1 MSRSKQSLLV
11 CVWGAGGA
19 LRATPACFVQVRLNK
34 RLQRRKTRGTKK
46 KESVPSAA
54 CWRGW
59 RLNEAEGFPSASLV
73 MKLFVYVH
81 LLHGKDSPLQ
91 QVSLVSLLSKHTW
104 EGCCHYLHSVGGQL
118 AENAIKTGT
127 ESITRAA
134 GSLLCEC
141 KFNFQRENWTIA
153 TSGKSRLRF
162 HLTRKRMWRLSL
174 RGTYFFGG
182 GIRIFHH
189 IGDGGHCVWLLRS
202 KNRRVWRTWKC
213 TESLQLSFFFFT
225 GILPSDFVSECST
238 ATKGECLKV
247 PLCYIPFLSV
257 VQATPNTFK
266 TLSCFWSIYFL
277 HSKQKET
284 NE

>member
-81 LLHGKDSPLQ
+81 LLHGKDSALQ
-91 QVSLVSLLSKHTW
+91 QESLVSLLSKHTW

-153 TSGKSRLRF
+153 ASGKSRLRF

-174 RGTYFFGG
+174 RGTFFFGG
-182 GIRIFHH
+182 GSEYFITSGM
-189 IGDGGHCVWLLRS
+189 GDTAFDCYVPKTDESDERESAQSLSSSHFPSSQEYSHQILWASVPPQQRENVWKCRYVTSRSSPSYRPHLTLLR
-202 KNRRVWRTWKC
+202 R
-213 TESLQLSFFFFT
+213 
-225 GILPSDFVSECST
+225 
-238 ATKGECLKV
+238 
-247 PLCYIPFLSV
+247 
-257 VQATPNTFK
+257 
-266 TLSCFWSIYFL
+266 
-277 HSKQKET
+277 
-284 NE
+284 